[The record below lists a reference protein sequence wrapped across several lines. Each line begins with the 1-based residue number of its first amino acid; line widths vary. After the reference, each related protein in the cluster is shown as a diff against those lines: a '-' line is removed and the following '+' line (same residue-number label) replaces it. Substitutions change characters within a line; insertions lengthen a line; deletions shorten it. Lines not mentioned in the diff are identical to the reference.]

1 MRPNRTLSSDL
12 THQRELIDAAIAV
25 NEAPTLDE
33 AFQVVADVGLAL
45 VGADRL
51 TVVVWDE
58 DLARGVVRA
67 GAGEAGAAI
76 GEAVPADPHSLDALL
91 TGRPVVGAPRPEGL
105 SPALREAI
113 SEMTTIVRVG
123 LSTESC
129 RATFNASWTVSL
141 EPEAAESA
149 GEVLRT
155 LTQLTSLAERS
166 LREREQD
173 RLSSVLDRVADG
185 VVVSSATHATA
196 NAAARAI
203 LAVPD
208 DVEFNTSLF
217 APRTLEGNP
226 YDVPADSFPG
236 QSVSERG
243 EGGRFRIRATAL
255 DGREI
260 VLDGSV
266 SPTQEGAVI
275 VFRDVTAEH
284 EREVLNERYL
294 YALFNSM
301 PIPLTV
307 GYAKSREF
315 ISANQAFLDLVGYDL
330 DEIVGVQPPFPWWD
344 ADEDSDA
351 GFQPGSVVH
360 RIYRRKDGRPL
371 AVEVASHG
379 IPGDDGETVLLLGVV
394 TDLSEKRRVEQQLVQ
409 SSKLAAIGELAAGV
423 AHEINNPL
431 FAILGLTEFLLKE
444 AEPESKAHQRLEL
457 IQQTGLEIKEIV
469 RALLDFARE
478 NADDRHVVPLEE
490 VVQATVDLVRR
501 TNAHKG
507 VELIDDYD
515 HSGALVHASPNQLK
529 QIVLNLIANARQA
542 MPNGGTVKVHVHRDG
557 DFVVATV
564 EDDGQ
569 GIDSDLIGRIFEPFF
584 TTKRATGGTGLGLSV
599 SLGIA
604 EAHGGTLTAASELGQ
619 GATFSLRLPIATEEE
634 ASA

>member
-1 MRPNRTLSSDL
+1 M
-12 THQRELIDAAIAV
+12 IDAAIAV

-33 AFQVVADVGLAL
+33 AFQVLAETGLAL

-51 TVVVWDE
+51 TVVVWDD
-58 DLARGVVRA
+58 DLGKGVVRA
-67 GAGEAGAAI
+67 ATGAAVGAV
-76 GEAVPADPHSLDALL
+76 GERVPADPDSLEALF
-91 TGRPVVGAPRPEGL
+91 TGEPVIGVPRPEGL
-105 SPALREAI
+105 SPELSQALVG
-113 SEMTTIVRVG
+113 MTTVVRVG

-129 RATFNASWTVSL
+129 RATFNASWAEALT
-141 EPEAAESA
+141 PEAAAGA
-149 GEVLRT
+149 GEAIRT

-166 LREREQD
+166 LREREQTT
-173 RLSSVLDRVADG
+173 LSSVLDRVADG
-185 VVVSSATHATA
+185 VVVTTGRHATA

-208 DVEFNTSLF
+208 DMEFNSSLF
-217 APRTLEGNP
+217 APRTLEGEP
-226 YDVPADSFPG
+226 YEVRPDDYPG
-236 QSVSERG
+236 QRASERG
-243 EGGRFRIRATAL
+243 VTARFRLRATAL
-255 DGREI
+255 DGREL

-266 SPTQEGAVI
+266 SPLQDGAVI

-301 PIPLTV
+301 PIALTV
-307 GYAKSREF
+307 GYAKTREF

-330 DEIVGVQPPFPWWD
+330 DEIVGKQPPYPWWD
-344 ADEDSDA
+344 VREDSDA
-351 GFQPGSVVH
+351 GFDPGSVVH

-379 IPGDDGETVLLLGVV
+379 IPGDDGEIVLLLGVV

-409 SSKLAAIGELAAGV
+409 SGKLAAIGELAAGV

-444 AEPESKAHQRLEL
+444 AEPGSKAQQRLEL

-478 NADDRHVVPLEE
+478 NAEERHIVALEDVVRS
-490 VVQATVDLVRR
+490 TVDLVRR

-507 VELIDDYD
+507 VELVDEYD
-515 HSGALVHASPNQLK
+515 GSGALVYASPNQLK
-529 QIVLNLIANARQA
+529 QIILNLIANARQA
-542 MPNGGTVKVHVHRDG
+542 MPNGGTVRVRVRQDG
-557 DFVVATV
+557 DSVCADV

-569 GIDSDLIGRIFEPFF
+569 GIEPELVQRIFEPFF
-584 TTKRATGGTGLGLSV
+584 TTKRSTGGTGLGLSV

-604 EAHGGTLTAASELGQ
+604 EAHGGTLTAASEPGQ
-619 GATFSLRLPIATEEE
+619 GASFSLRLPLANEEE
-634 ASA
+634 VSA